1 MTKGIS
7 PRPRSVHRT
16 GTTTMASSVP
26 FLNLKP
32 FFRMRRIFPAADIKF
47 ICANMRLY
55 TILIGT
61 SETEKSAPHFR
72 ACVTKKHVADI
83 PFICVNIRLYKIQF
97 GTSERKNLR
106 RIFSAS
112 GHTPF
117 VTPFVTHTPITHP
130 RVHASSVSIRSSI
143 PQNNDEIPQP
153 CPIRND
159 NCRWPFHGGRLRRS
173 EALS

>member
-16 GTTTMASSVP
+16 GTTTMASGVP

-32 FFRMRRIFPAADIKF
+32 FFAPHFSAADIKF

-72 ACVTKKHVADI
+72 ACFTKNRNPAAQQVVSNFAQMRVQLAPSEPQRRRFEAREKLKKQTCERVCAKKGVCHEKTRSRYSFHLRKHKTI
-83 PFICVNIRLYKIQF
+83 
-97 GTSERKNLR
+97 
-106 RIFSAS
+106 
-112 GHTPF
+112 
-117 VTPFVTHTPITHP
+117 
-130 RVHASSVSIRSSI
+130 
-143 PQNNDEIPQP
+143 
-153 CPIRND
+153 
-159 NCRWPFHGGRLRRS
+159 
-173 EALS
+173 